1 MVPLIKSKSIEIIL
15 ILIGLFFSFARFEYG
30 DQIPI
35 KYLKDRVSMYMHAH
49 TLYSFVRPFG
59 AACLVGSWDEFDGPQ
74 LYCME
79 PSGHSYGYFGIG
91 IGKAKQAAKTEIEKL
106 KLNELTCE
114 QLVKEAAKIVYMVHD
129 EIKDKQFELEL
140 SWVGEF
146 TKGKHEIVPKEVH
159 ESAEKF
165 AKEAL
170 RPESDS
176 EDENI

>member
-1 MVPLIKSKSIEIIL
+1 MFCLSN
-15 ILIGLFFSFARFEYG
+15 RYEYG
-30 DQIPI
+30 GAIPI
-35 KYLKDRVSMYMHAH
+35 KYMKERVSMYMHAH

-59 AACLVGSWDEFDGPQ
+59 ASMLVGTWDEFDGPQ
-74 LYCME
+74 LYCLE
-79 PSGHSYGYFGIG
+79 PSGHSYGYLGVG

-106 KLNELTCE
+106 KLGELTCE
-114 QLVKEAAKIVYMVHD
+114 QLIKEAAKIIYMVHD

-146 TKGKHEIVPKEVH
+146 TKGKHELVPKAQREA
-159 ESAEKF
+159 AEQF

-170 RPESDS
+170 RPDSDS